1 MAGPVSEYSPC
12 NFLKDKSTDWLQ
24 QGTTRHWE
32 GPLGAPLRMDV
43 VKQVPWFIVVV
54 IVYLGLAST
63 TVIAFMLSVSLEKEG
78 EGPGGLR

>member
-1 MAGPVSEYSPC
+1 
-12 NFLKDKSTDWLQ
+12 
-24 QGTTRHWE
+24 
-32 GPLGAPLRMDV
+32 MDV

-54 IVYLGLAST
+54 IVYLGPAST